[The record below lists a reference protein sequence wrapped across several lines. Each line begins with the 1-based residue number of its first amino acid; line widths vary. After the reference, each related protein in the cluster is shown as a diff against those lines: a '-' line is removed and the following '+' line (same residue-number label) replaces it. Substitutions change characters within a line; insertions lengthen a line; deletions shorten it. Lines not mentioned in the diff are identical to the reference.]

1 MLERIGQKAIM
12 RSAVAEVRRKGK
24 TVALVPTMGALHE
37 GHLSMMRAACSRADV
52 VVASVFVNP
61 LQFGEGEDF
70 SAYPRDLETDRD
82 LLKAAGVDF
91 LFAPTVDEMYGTG
104 ADTAVVPGVVASRW
118 EGERRPGHFEGVAT
132 VVVKLLNVV
141 RPDLAFFGE
150 KDFQQL
156 SVVRRLVEDLD
167 LGVRVVPAPIVRDV
181 DGLAL
186 SSRNVYLS
194 RDERARALAIPRAL
208 DAARAAVEEGERD
221 MVALVARSI
230 VMLEEAGLD
239 PDYVAVVDPHTLE
252 PVDVLETDVRMLIA
266 ARSGSTRL
274 IDNCALVAV

>member
-104 ADTAVVPGVVASRW
+104 ADTAVVPGGVASRW